1 MEIDLDLHAVTIDP
15 RQATPRN
22 FKPSAKDAPGF
33 RDESARQVTAEAFA
47 RGASSYDA
55 IRPGYPPEVAELI
68 GGADAVLDI
77 GAGTGKLTEAL
88 LAPGRRVVAVEP
100 SHDMSQVCAA
110 RLPQVAVVEGKAE
123 ALPLADATFTAI
135 TCAQTWHW
143 LGVEAA
149 SAEAARVA
157 AHGASLVLC
166 WNTLDV
172 THPWVLRYSR
182 ISHSGD
188 VHREGFYADVGKQW
202 LLTRELRT
210 KWIQPATPEG
220 LIQLAKTR
228 SYWLNASEATRAK
241 VADNLQWYL
250 YDRLGFVPG
259 QLLPLPY
266 RTDAFV
272 YELA

>member
-1 MEIDLDLHAVTIDP
+1 MDP
-15 RQATPRN
+15 RHTAPRN
-22 FKPSAKDAPGF
+22 FKPSAKNAPGF
-33 RDESARQVTAEAFA
+33 RDAAARQVTAGAFT
-47 RGASSYDA
+47 RGAGTYDEV
-55 IRPGYPPEVAELI
+55 RPSYPPEVADLI
-68 GGADAVLDI
+68 GDAERVLDI
-77 GAGTGKLTEAL
+77 GAGTGKLTESL
-88 LAPGRRVVAVEP
+88 VAPGRQVVAVEP
-100 SHDMSQVCAA
+100 SHDMSQVLAT
-110 RLPQVAVVEGKAE
+110 RLPEVAVVEAKAE
-123 ALPLADATFTAI
+123 ALPLADATFNSI

-143 LGVEAA
+143 LDVQAA

-157 AHGASLVLC
+157 IPGATLVLC

-210 KWIQPATPEG
+210 KWVQAITPEG
-220 LIQLAKTR
+220 LEALARTR
-228 SYWLNASEATRAK
+228 SYWLNAGEATREK
-241 VADNLQWYL
+241 VADNLRWYL
-250 YDRLGFVPG
+250 YERLGFVEG

>member
-1 MEIDLDLHAVTIDP
+1 MTTDP

-22 FKPSAKDAPGF
+22 FKPSAKDAPAF
-33 RDESARQVTAEAFA
+33 RDAAARQFTAGAFT
-47 RGASSYDA
+47 RGADTYDEV
-55 IRPGYPPEVAELI
+55 RPSYPPEVAELI
-68 GGADAVLDI
+68 AGRSHVLDI

-88 LAPGRRVVAVEP
+88 VAPGRRVVAVEP
-100 SHDMSQVCAA
+100 SHNMSQVLAA
-110 RLPQVAVVEGKAE
+110 RLPEVAVVEAKAE
-123 ALPLADATFTAI
+123 ALPLADATFNAI

-143 LGVEAA
+143 LDVGAA
-149 SAEAARVA
+149 SGEAARVA
-157 AHGASLVLC
+157 APGASLVLC

-202 LLTRELRT
+202 LLQRELRT
-210 KWIQPATPEG
+210 KWIQPVTPEA
-220 LIQLAKTR
+220 LEALARTR
-228 SYWLNASEATRAK
+228 SYWLGASGATRAK
-241 VADNLQWYL
+241 VADNLRWYL
-250 YDRLGFVPG
+250 YDRLGFAPG

-272 YELA
+272 YKLA

>member
-1 MEIDLDLHAVTIDP
+1 MP
-15 RQATPRN
+15 PRN
-22 FKPSAKDAPGF
+22 FKPSAKEAPGF
-33 RDESARQVTAEAFA
+33 RDAAARQHTAEAFT
-47 RGASSYDA
+47 RGADIYDEV
-55 IRPGYPPEVAELI
+55 RPGYPSEIAALVGTA
-68 GGADAVLDI
+68 AHVLDI
-77 GAGTGKLTEAL
+77 GAGTGKLTESL
-88 LAPGRRVVAVEP
+88 VAPGRRVVAVEP
-100 SHDMSQVCAA
+100 SHDMSQVLAT
-110 RLPQVAVVEGKAE
+110 RLPQVAVVEAKAE
-123 ALPLADATFTAI
+123 ALPLADATFHAI

-143 LGVEAA
+143 LDVGAA

-157 AHGASLVLC
+157 APGASLVLC

-202 LLTRELRT
+202 LLKRELRS
-210 KWIQPATPEG
+210 KWVQPVTPEG
-220 LIQLAKTR
+220 LEALARTR
-228 SYWLNASEATRAK
+228 SYWLNAKDATRAK
-241 VADNLQWYL
+241 VADNLRWYL
-250 YDRLGFVPG
+250 YERLGFAPG